1 MNIVGLTLPAA
12 YPSTFGRDSFEKSHG
27 QRWPQIT
34 PSNVLV
40 MDSSHTCRRSLG
52 HTSDT
57 RTQAPKCYIW
67 PPTRAE
73 GLSTLECDREC
84 RAAGARA
91 REPPPCACARPP
103 EWGRWIRP
111 RPACPML
118 SAAATA
124 LGTSASACL
133 ARLCC
138 IPSRHEPAQ
147 PAHGSRDRANATGL
161 HQPSSETCLEPSA
174 ASCGA
179 V

>member
-1 MNIVGLTLPAA
+1 MGVLTLPGA

-84 RAAGARA
+84 RAGVPGARVPPPLACARA
-91 REPPPCACARPP
+91 RG
-103 EWGRWIRP
+103 WGRWIRR

-118 SAAATA
+118 SAGITA
-124 LGTSASACL
+124 IRTSASACL

-147 PAHGSRDRANATGL
+147 PAHGSRDRADAAG
-161 HQPSSETCLEPSA
+161 HHPPSSASCPAPSA

>member
-1 MNIVGLTLPAA
+1 MCLCLTLPAA

-34 PSNVLV
+34 PSNVLM
-40 MDSSHTCRRSLG
+40 MDSLRICRRSLG

-57 RTQAPKCYIW
+57 RTQVPKCYIW

-84 RAAGARA
+84 RAGVPGARV
-91 REPPPCACARPP
+91 PPPLACARPP

-124 LGTSASACL
+124 LVTSASACL
-133 ARLCC
+133 ARPCC
-138 IPSRHEPAQ
+138 TPSRHEAAQ
-147 PAHGSRDRANATGL
+147 PAHGSRDRANPAGL
-161 HQPSSETCLEPSA
+161 HRPSSETCLKPSA

>member
-1 MNIVGLTLPAA
+1 MLKRFNPT
-12 YPSTFGRDSFEKSHG
+12 GRLSIHFWTRSFEKYHG

-34 PSNVLV
+34 PSNVLM
-40 MDSSHTCRRSLG
+40 MDSLRTCRRSLG

-57 RTQAPKCYIW
+57 RTQVPKCYIW

-84 RAAGARA
+84 RAGVPGARVPPPLACARA
-91 REPPPCACARPP
+91 RG
-103 EWGRWIRP
+103 WGRWIRR

-118 SAAATA
+118 SAGITA
-124 LGTSASACL
+124 IRTSASACL

-147 PAHGSRDRANATGL
+147 PAHGSRDRANPAGL
-161 HQPSSETCLEPSA
+161 HPPSSETCSAPSA